1 MPHSKAVKTWIV
13 VADAARARFIEQ
25 PGRNEPLKVVEEREH
40 GASRALS
47 SEIASD
53 GKGRTFDSAGQ
64 GRHAME
70 PPTDPQRHEK
80 TKFTKELAE
89 AINHAAKTHRFDRL
103 VIACPAQMLGELRR
117 ELDKPASEKVTGE
130 IAKDLSK
137 LSLHELPGHFAE
149 HVTVPDPREH
159 ARQGRG

>member
-1 MPHSKAVKTWIV
+1 MPHSKPVKTWIV

-25 PGRNEPLKVVEEREH
+25 AARNEPLTVVEEREH

-53 GKGRTFDSAGQ
+53 GPGRTFDSAGQ

-80 TKFTKELAE
+80 TKFARELAE
-89 AINHAAKTHRFDRL
+89 AINHAAKSHRFDRL
-103 VIACPAQMLGELRR
+103 IVACPAQMLGELRR
-117 ELDKPASEKVTGE
+117 ALDKPAAER
-130 IAKDLSK
+130 IAAEVSKDLSK
-137 LSLHELPGHFAE
+137 LSLHELVPHFSE
-149 HVTVPDPREH
+149 HVTVPDPREL
-159 ARQGRG
+159 ARQGGH